1 MDFSRR
7 ARFPGEVG
15 NPFDILLHR
24 IEVAENIPG
33 AVFAVILMGIAAVST
48 RFNWPIMVGLGC
60 FFLLDWLL
68 LALLPKLGISFGPP
82 KPPTLILA
90 LLRSPAA
97 LLPLPLAAAAQ
108 VLGTLLVI
116 YGFWI
121 ETQRL
126 QVTYQKLYS
135 SKLKSKQPLRLLHL
149 GDLHI
154 ERITP
159 REHRLLELVKS
170 LNPDVILF
178 SGDVLNLSYLK
189 DPRAWQDSRQILSQ
203 LKAPLGVFLVTG
215 SPAVDLE
222 ENMPNLLKDLPLQ
235 WLQDKRA
242 AITFNQDQIDII
254 GLRCTHR
261 PFEDGPR
268 LRALLNSHSKHLQIL
283 LYHTPDLAPAAAEMG
298 LDLQLSGHTHGG
310 QVRLPWYGAL
320 FTGSLYGK
328 KFEAGRY
335 QLKNMTLYVTRGLG
349 LEGAGAPRVRF
360 LCPPEIILW
369 EISAP
374 PE

>member
-33 AVFAVILMGIAAVST
+33 AVFTAILMGIAAVST
-48 RFNWPIMVGLGC
+48 RFNWPLMVGLGC

-68 LALLPKLGISFGPP
+68 LALLPKLGRSFGPP

-97 LLPLPLAAAAQ
+97 LLPLPLAAAVQ

-222 ENMPNLLKDLPLQ
+222 ENMPDLLKDLPLQ

-242 AITFNQDQIDII
+242 TITFNQDQIDII

-268 LRALLNSHSKHLQIL
+268 LQALLNPHSKHLQIL
-283 LYHTPDLAPAAAEMG
+283 LYHTPDLAPAAAELG